1 MSRGPGSI
9 EARIGDLFA
18 ASQDRALSV
27 DDLAAHAFALD
38 GKPPTRAQRLSTIRA
53 AHRVIR
59 RTQEMDEA
67 RQPLLR
73 AADEKIRAALGREK
87 DITQVE
93 YDEYRKLRE
102 ADPDWRKAQQLFKAA
117 YRIGFKSRWRYER
130 ETSRYFLIDTEYW
143 RATTIGKGRGAKLWF
158 HAPDVP
164 IEVWAIEIGR
174 AGVYW
179 FDAEV
184 IRVTERNVIVRYAGA
199 TARLNREELWRS
211 WAWWRGVMFVSS
223 RTGYIA
229 GKLEALWWER
239 FGAAGSVPP
248 AMQMPLADALALL
261 GVPQNY
267 TKEDVIA
274 AFRREVKKAHP
285 DLGGTAETFRKLVE
299 ARDRLLAALGTS
311 APAPKMPAYYA
322 SGSVIRYRSGRSSQR
337 RIGQTRRL
345 ALG

>member
-27 DDLAAHAFALD
+27 DEIAAHAFALD
-38 GKPPTRAQRLSTIRA
+38 GKRPTRAQRLSTIRA

-59 RTQEMDEA
+59 RTREMEEQ

-73 AADEKIRAALGREK
+73 AAAERVRAVLGREK
-87 DITQVE
+87 DASQAE
-93 YDEYRKLRE
+93 HDERQKLLR
-102 ADPDWRKAQQLFKAA
+102 ADPQWKRADQLFDAA
-117 YRIGFKSRWRYER
+117 WRIGFKSRWRHEG
-130 ETSRYFLIDTEYW
+130 SRYFHIDTEYW

-164 IEVWAIEIGR
+164 LQVWAVEIDHF
-174 AGVYW
+174 GVHW

-184 IRVTERNVIVRYAGA
+184 VQVTKRNVSVRYAGEP
-199 TARLNREELWRS
+199 ARLDREQLWRH

-223 RTGYIA
+223 RSGYVA
-229 GKLEALWWER
+229 GKLDEIWRER
-239 FGAAGSVPP
+239 YGHAAGGVPP
-248 AMQMPLADALALL
+248 VMQMPLADAIALL
-261 GVPQNY
+261 GVPANY

-285 DLGGTAETFRKLVE
+285 DLGGTAEMFRNLVE

-311 APAPKMPAYYA
+311 APAPKMPTYYA
-322 SGSVIRYRSGRSSQR
+322 SGSVIRYRTGRSSQR
-337 RIGQTRRL
+337 RLGQTRRL
-345 ALG
+345 AHG